1 MVTLDNTCRSFLA
14 PYKDEKGNY
23 KFYGRF
29 NQGVITL
36 NLFDVA
42 LSSNGDI
49 DKFWQLMEER
59 TELCHKA
66 LLYRHKRL
74 EGTLSDVAPI
84 LWQDGAFA
92 RLEQHEPI
100 DKLLHGGYSSISLG
114 YAGLYECVKFIKN
127 ESHIGTKNGHDFG
140 IEVMK
145 FLDEIDEVAGLIG
158 AVNTIDFKN
167 LKGYNTDG
175 IGAVRAI
182 EEVTSIKNK
191 NVVVAG
197 AGGASRAISFYLA
210 KYGAESMAIL
220 NRNVEKAQGLAA
232 DVSQSGLIGEV
243 KADSISEIRN
253 YLKDADILVDTT
265 PIGMHPNISDEPI
278 AFAEDM
284 DEDLVVFDAVY
295 NPNETVLLK
304 EAIKA
309 GANPVYGIKMLL
321 YQGAESIKIWTGR
334 DAPVDVMEKALKDT
348 LNLE

>member
-1 MVTLDNTCRSFLA
+1 MKIIGSTNIVGLIGHPVEHSFSPPMHNA
-14 PYKDEKGNY
+14 AFDELGMNY
-23 KFYGRF
+23 AY
-29 NQGVITL
+29 VA
-36 NLFDVA
+36 FDVNPA
-42 LSSNGDI
+42 DLQTAIEGAKSLNIKGFNVTI
-49 DKFWQLMEER
+49 P
-59 TELCHKA
+59 HK
-66 LLYRHKRL
+66 
-74 EGTLSDVAPI
+74 
-84 LWQDGAFA
+84 
-92 RLEQHEPI
+92 
-100 DKLLHGGYSSISLG
+100 
-114 YAGLYECVKFIKN
+114 
-127 ESHIGTKNGHDFG
+127 

-145 FLDEIDEVAGLIG
+145 FLDEIDEVAALIG

-321 YQGAESIKIWTGR
+321 YQGAESFKIWTGR